1 MEPRGPA
8 GGGSSGAHR
17 DVEIGGGQL
26 SKRNGSGPGRQTDP
40 GRRSR
45 RQSDRIVRA
54 DAVTRRTEVYY
65 ADLSSMRRLPSAV
78 AGLQVVPSGLVCGR
92 SQVAFD
98 CASSAVEEQRRN
110 GGAN

>member
-17 DVEIGGGQL
+17 DVEIGGGPL

-40 GRRSR
+40 GRRPR

-65 ADLSSMRRLPSAV
+65 ADLSSMRTASRSVRSRLRPL
-78 AGLQVVPSGLVCGR
+78 AGGFRLRKQR
-92 SQVAFD
+92 S
-98 CASSAVEEQRRN
+98 RRAAPERWSKWGN
-110 GGAN
+110 AK